1 MKERLTYEAPLA
13 RDLSAFGASGQWP
26 LGNCTHGNVAHDT
39 CVNGATQA
47 GQCNVGGTA
56 DSKCP
61 VGFSPKGPPAPNCS
75 NGSYPTVVGCSAGYN
90 PSECNAGTSPI

>member
-26 LGNCTHGNVAHDT
+26 LGNCTHGNVANDT
-39 CVNGATQA
+39 CVGGATQA

-56 DSKCP
+56 DSTCP
-61 VGFSPKGPPAPNCS
+61 VGFGPNQGPPAPNCS
-75 NGSYPTVVGCSAGYN
+75 NGSFPTGGG
-90 PSECNAGTSPI
+90 CNAGNNP